1 MWILSKVKQVIAVH
15 WRDIHFH
22 EAWQEYNIIKQEI
35 PVFVTYGVKLKG
47 GDPLVVAGCVSP
59 TGKKNHRFGDITK
72 IPKGCIVKTEI
83 LGEIE
88 IE

>member
-1 MWILSKVKQVIAVH
+1 VWILSKVKQVVAVH

-47 GDPLVVAGCVSP
+47 GVIHLLLLVVYRQQ
-59 TGKKNHRFGDITK
+59 GKRIIALET
-72 IPKGCIVKTEI
+72 
-83 LGEIE
+83 
-88 IE
+88 